1 MGSGFFEYEFPVPR
15 NLDTSKIV
23 SVEFRAELGARYP
36 QEKYLE
42 DGDAEGIGMTIVT
55 DKGTTPGYGRNSYPQ
70 TDEKAHST
78 TVVISVNGQKS
89 SEVVLADDPADHKG
103 LLSWMNQE
111 PGWAWGS
118 SDRSKRWLL
127 DEAGSYGYLV
137 KVPLSRKDIKDAIQ
151 TGKIVIRLQVDKV
164 GSAEGGL
171 SVYGKE
177 SGRFPLDPSVIIK
190 PE

>member
-1 MGSGFFEYEFPVPR
+1 
-15 NLDTSKIV
+15 
-23 SVEFRAELGARYP
+23 
-36 QEKYLE
+36 
-42 DGDAEGIGMTIVT
+42 
-55 DKGTTPGYGRNSYPQ
+55 
-70 TDEKAHST
+70 
-78 TVVISVNGQKS
+78 
-89 SEVVLADDPADHKG
+89 
-103 LLSWMNQE
+103 MNQE

-137 KVPLSRKDIKDAIQ
+137 KVPLSRKDIKKAMQ